1 MQKTQT
7 RTKTNNF
14 VSGPILPTLL
24 QFAFPLMLSLLL
36 QAFYGGVDL
45 AVVGQFAPTESISAV
60 ATGSQ
65 VMQVVTSLISGLSM
79 SITVAAGQGDGCA
92 GLSECWS
99 GNMRADQ
106 AVFADCRGFDGY
118 HAGIYAADCGADE
131 CSGGRNAGN
140 NAVYSYLFIGN
151 YLYYGV

>member
-1 MQKTQT
+1 MQKTQI

-45 AVVGQFAPTESISAV
+45 AVVRQFAPTESISAV

-79 SITVAAGQGDGCA
+79 SITVLLGKAMGAQDYQNAGQVICGQIKLFSLIA
-92 GLSECWS
+92 VVLTVIMLVFTPQIAVLMNVPEGLSQILCKVE
-99 GNMRADQ
+99 N
-106 AVFADCRGFDGY
+106 V
-118 HAGIYAADCGADE
+118 
-131 CSGGRNAGN
+131 
-140 NAVYSYLFIGN
+140 L
-151 YLYYGV
+151 